1 MGRSTHRHEEQDP
14 LDVKVE
20 DWPADLATF
29 AGDLRYAHPEV
40 PVPQG
45 RAQLHLAA
53 IATAASLLAD
63 KGEPAVTPAS
73 NAHGPDGRASGL
85 PKRRRTAVRTPVLKT
100 LRAKIVVAVTVA
112 LTSFGG
118 LAAAGALPGP
128 LQGAAAGAAG
138 LVGLTLP
145 DGDEDELPG
154 LADEESDQGEDG
166 DDQGA
171 VDDQGDQGEESGDDQ
186 GEDGDDQGAVD
197 DQGDQGEESGDH
209 GEESDD
215 QGDQNEDADGSSD
228 ANEDDGDDQGTVD
241 DQNGDDGDDGA
252 DDEQ

>member
-171 VDDQGDQGEESGDDQ
+171 VDDQGDQGEESGD
-186 GEDGDDQGAVD
+186 
-197 DQGDQGEESGDH
+197 H